1 MHESDFQVGSII
13 QGYESVYIKESLNSW
28 MAYDLVEG
36 LTANEIQ
43 EIFDDDSPHAV
54 KIEVLH
60 EPDPASVLEELP
72 PGSVVVGGD
81 SVVAI
86 KFEQDWSVS
95 GSETWFDSVG
105 LMKILGGKFEVVR
118 RGETD

>member
-13 QGYESVYIKESLNSW
+13 LGYESVYIKQSLNSW
-28 MAYDLVEG
+28 MAYDLVEE
-36 LTANEIQ
+36 LTANEVQ
-43 EIFDDDSPHAV
+43 EIFDDDSPYAV

-72 PGSVVVGGD
+72 SGSVVVGGV

-86 KFEQDWSVS
+86 KDVQKWSVS
-95 GSETWFDSVG
+95 GTEDWYSSGT
-105 LMKILGGKFEVVR
+105 LLRHLGGRFEVVR
-118 RGETD
+118 RGGAG

>member
-1 MHESDFQVGSII
+1 MNESDFQAGSII
-13 QGYESVYIKESLNSW
+13 LGYESVYIKKSLNSW

-36 LTANEIQ
+36 LTANEVQ
-43 EIFDDDSPHAV
+43 EIFDDDSPYAV
-54 KIEVLH
+54 KIEVLY
-60 EPDPASVLEELP
+60 EPDPTSVLVELP

-95 GSETWFDSVG
+95 GSESWFDSG
-105 LMKILGGKFEVVR
+105 ALMKSLGGRFEVVR
-118 RGETD
+118 RGGEG